1 MKNYVRNGFVSLGI
15 IGASIF
21 GISGC
26 GGATDESN
34 LRDVYDVKSLTEV
47 INFEGK
53 ATEFVIDTSGSMDE
67 RVEGERKIDSAINAS
82 VGVFGDYE
90 DYSKDHDV
98 MTGVLYMPNGNVEK
112 LVPMDKF
119 NREKLELKIKD
130 LKTSEGTP
138 LGIALAYAERELDK
152 TGYRSKNIVLLT
164 DGANT
169 VGKNPVEVY
178 KGIIEENVRNP
189 NDVPTNLYIIAF
201 DVNPYTFNGLKELG
215 ATVYSAKDGKQ
226 LADVLKENT
235 ELILEAPL
243 PDGYKPIELKQN

>member
-1 MKNYVRNGFVSLGI
+1 MKNYVRNGFVSIGI
-15 IGASIF
+15 IGGSLF
-21 GISGC
+21 GTSGC

-34 LRDVYDVKSLTEV
+34 LRDVYDVQSSTQV
-47 INFEGK
+47 NNFEGK
-53 ATEFVIDTSGSMDE
+53 ATEFVIDTSGSMDG
-67 RVEGERKIDSAINAS
+67 RVEGERKIDSAIKAS
-82 VGVFGDYE
+82 EGVFGDYE

-98 MTGVLYMPNGNVEK
+98 MAGILYMPNSHVSK
-112 LVPMDKF
+112 LVPMGKF
-119 NREKLELKIKD
+119 DRKRLESNIKD
-130 LKTSEGTP
+130 LKTSGGTP

-152 TGYRSKNIVLLT
+152 TGYGNKNIVLLT

-178 KGIIEENVRNP
+178 KDIIGSNG
-189 NDVPTNLYIIAF
+189 NDVPTNLYVIAF

-235 ELILEAPL
+235 KLILEAPL
-243 PDGYKPIELKQN
+243 PDDYKPIESKQN

>member
-1 MKNYVRNGFVSLGI
+1 MKNYVRNGFVSIGI
-15 IGASIF
+15 IGGSLF
-21 GISGC
+21 GTSGC

-34 LRDVYDVKSLTEV
+34 LRDVYDVQSSTQV
-47 INFEGK
+47 NNFEGK
-53 ATEFVIDTSGSMDE
+53 ATEFVIDTSGSMDG
-67 RVEGERKIDSAINAS
+67 RVEGERKIDSAIKAS
-82 VGVFGDYE
+82 EGVFGDYE
-90 DYSKDHDV
+90 DYSKDHEV
-98 MTGVLYMPNGNVEK
+98 MVGVLYMPHGNVEK

-119 NREKLELKIKD
+119 DKKRLESKIKD

-152 TGYRSKNIVLLT
+152 TGYGNKNIVLLT

-178 KGIIEENVRNP
+178 KDIIGSNG
-189 NDVPTNLYIIAF
+189 NDVPTNLYVIAF

-235 ELILEAPL
+235 KLILEAPL
-243 PDGYKPIELKQN
+243 PDDYKPIESKQN